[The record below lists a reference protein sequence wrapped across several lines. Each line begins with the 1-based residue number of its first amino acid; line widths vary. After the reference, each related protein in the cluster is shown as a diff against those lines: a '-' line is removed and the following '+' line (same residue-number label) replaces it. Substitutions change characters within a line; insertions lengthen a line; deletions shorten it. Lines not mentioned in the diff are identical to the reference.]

1 MRTNIVFTLSGPD
14 RVGLVEE
21 VTRVMLDLD
30 GNVETSRAVRLGGEF
45 AILMLVTLPAEELA
59 GLEAAFLHLTSS
71 GYRVTV
77 GETEDTYEASHR
89 GWLPYRIE
97 VLGADHEGIIHD
109 IAHGL
114 SQRGINI
121 ESMET
126 GTSPAPVSGALLF
139 TMRAVVAVPRNLL
152 EREWTADLDEA
163 CHQANVDVHVS
174 AAEEGW
180 DGAR

>member
-59 GLEAAFLHLTSS
+59 ELEAAFLHLTSS

-97 VLGADHEGIIHD
+97 VRGADHEGIIHE
-109 IAHGL
+109 ITHGL

-121 ESMET
+121 ESMDTET
-126 GTSPAPVSGALLF
+126 TEASVSGAPLF
-139 TMRAVVAVPRNLL
+139 HMTALVAVPPGLP
-152 EREWTADLDEA
+152 EPEWLAELQDA
-163 CHQANVDVHVS
+163 AAQANVDIKVTP
-174 AAEEGW
+174 AE
-180 DGAR
+180 RT